1 MREEEWRIE
10 AITAGQVRA
19 SRPGQRRVLGF
30 CTPQGGWCRISSAV
44 GAGTV
49 VELWI
54 PLE

>member
-1 MREEEWRIE
+1 MREQAEM
-10 AITAGQVRA
+10 A
-19 SRPGQRRVLGF
+19 
-30 CTPQGGWCRISSAV
+30 GGWCRISSAV

>member
-30 CTPQGGWCRISSAV
+30 CTPQDYVVREGDVLYIRFAV
-44 GAGTV
+44 
-49 VELWI
+49 
-54 PLE
+54 